1 MTTRVM
7 APRAGPRSLPLFRWA
22 ERITVSRIMTL
33 TRRRFL
39 SQATPIGLMPLLA
52 RCDGTELA
60 ATDACEVAGAE
71 PFRHGVASGDPL
83 SDGFILWTRVT
94 PPEELSL
101 AAAVGACG
109 EEESAAERMIEVEW
123 RVATDPAMT
132 SIAGSG
138 VVMTDASLDYT
149 VKVDVTGLTPATTYY
164 YDFRAWGASSPVGR
178 SKTIPVLGASHARL
192 GVVSC
197 ANYPAGYF
205 NAYRLLAE
213 RTDLELV
220 LHLGDY
226 LYEYGNGTLGDGAAS
241 GRLPSPDREAV
252 TLEDYRAR
260 HAQYKADPDLQE
272 MHRQHPLVA
281 IWDDH
286 EVANN
291 GYRDGAANHQPDS
304 EGEWALRKES
314 AMRAYFEWMPIRPV
328 IVGDAERVYRSFAWG
343 DLFDLI
349 LLDTRFADRDAR
361 VMGNCD
367 LAGITDPERSLLGA
381 EQEAWLLDALRGS
394 RARGARWRL
403 LGQQVMF
410 GQLSDAAEGCITHPD
425 QWDGYAESRARVL
438 ELLRDEAVDNVVIL
452 TGDAH
457 SSWAL
462 DIADNPFDAELYDG
476 ETGEGSRAVE
486 LVAPAVSS
494 PASNEDAQRL
504 LETHPHLKFADLS
517 RNGYV
522 LLDVTTERVQAEWY
536 FVGTVAERRLDEQL
550 GAAFSTLD
558 GANRLVVAA
567 GPSAPRVGAAAP
579 AP

>member
-1 MTTRVM
+1 
-7 APRAGPRSLPLFRWA
+7 
-22 ERITVSRIMTL
+22 MTL

-39 SQATPIGLMPLLA
+39 SQATPIGLMPFLT
-52 RCDGTELA
+52 RCEVRELA
-60 ATDACEVAGAE
+60 SPSDVCDQAGVDPQ
-71 PFRHGVASGDPL
+71 PFQHGVASGDPL
-83 SDGFILWTRVT
+83 SDAVIVWTRVT
-94 PPEELSL
+94 PSEGRPL
-101 AAAVGACG
+101 AAAAGLCG
-109 EEESAAERMIEVEW
+109 SEAAAAPMIEVEW
-123 RVATDPAMT
+123 RLASDPGMS
-132 SIAGSG
+132 SIAQSG
-138 VVMTDASLDYT
+138 VVTTDASRDYT
-149 VKVDVTGLTPATTYY
+149 VKVDVIGLSPGTTYY
-164 YDFRAWGASSPVGR
+164 YDFSVSGASSRVGR
-178 SKTIPVLGASHARL
+178 TKTSPVEGASHARL

-205 NAYRLLAE
+205 NVYRLLAE
-213 RTDLELV
+213 RTDLDLV

-241 GRLPSPDREAV
+241 GRLPSPDREV
-252 TLEDYRAR
+252 ITLEDYRAR
-260 HAQYKADPDLQE
+260 HAQYKTDPDLQE

-286 EVANN
+286 EVSNN
-291 GYRDGAANHQPDS
+291 GYRDGASNHQPDS
-304 EGEWALRKES
+304 EGDWALRKES

-328 IVGDAERVYRSFAWG
+328 RAGNSDRVYRAFAWG

-349 LLDTRFADRDAR
+349 MLDTRYAGRDAR
-361 VMGNCD
+361 VAGNCD
-367 LAGITDPERSLLGA
+367 AAGIADPERSLLGA

-394 RARGARWRL
+394 HARGARWRL

-425 QWDGYAESRARVL
+425 QWDGYSQSRARVL
-438 ELLRDEAVDNVVIL
+438 ALLRDEALDNVIIL

-462 DIADNPFDAELYDG
+462 DIADDPFDAAMYDG

-494 PASNEDAQRL
+494 PAAGGDAQSMI
-504 LETHPHLKFADLS
+504 ETHPHLKYADLT

-522 LLDVTTERVQAEWY
+522 LLDLTSQRAQAEWY
-536 FVGTVAERRLDEQL
+536 FVSTVAERRLDEQL
-550 GAAFSTLD
+550 GAAFLTLD
-558 GANRLVVAA
+558 GANRLAVAPE
-567 GPSAPRVGAAAP
+567 PSLPRADAAAP